1 MYAEDNDI
9 ITINNGINALSA
21 IKAQLENQQKSQS
34 LSSDNS
40 FLRQICQNVER
51 IILLTNNA
59 DEYLEKGK
67 ETEEKVQKVALDDM
81 LEGNTNNN
89 LLKLIQCMHQHE
101 AYYADDENNAI
112 STNFNKNSTNMTL
125 IDQVDYIAE
134 QLPYVDLETN
144 DSILDK
150 FTLVCK
156 LETEISNLEK
166 MLSIK
171 NLEDYINMDEKS
183 IHFHQNNLQCLR
195 TKYQLVHGKLYLV
208 LHFTRWICRLIEKLD
223 IERDRLWM
231 LSDKDGEVNEGK
243 ELKKAQEKSREILQ
257 KLRSRVEMKIVW
269 DDRKAKGFTQDFQ
282 NCNWSSYKICVDGG
296 FKSKLEMLDATKR
309 DLKTRK
315 EYTRAQKFFEE
326 LRRKYRREFPK
337 GTPFI
342 CACHYDARLN
352 DVEIFVR
359 YHNILNDEKLSL
371 CQMIN
376 QVGKTINGLP
386 SDLHSPLM
394 ISVHCEQRKVV
405 QFLLC
410 LSDIDLSVT
419 NAAGIN
425 AFHYAALNERSVDIL
440 IMLLNHKS
448 TTAAIIN
455 HEDDHGNTPL
465 DYAYAINNSYIK
477 DKIVNLLIDF
487 GGMAKNF
494 KTCEE

>member
-9 ITINNGINALSA
+9 VTITNGIHALSA
-21 IKAQLENQQKSQS
+21 FKTQLENQQKSQS
-34 LSSDNS
+34 LQHSDNS
-40 FLRQICQNVER
+40 FVGQICQNVEK
-51 IILLTNNA
+51 IILLINNA
-59 DEYLEKGK
+59 EEYLEKGK
-67 ETEEKVQKVALDDM
+67 EKEEERQNVVTDNI
-81 LEGNTNNN
+81 LEGNTNNH
-89 LLKLIQCMHQHE
+89 LLKLIKCMYQHE
-101 AYYADDENNAI
+101 AYYANDKNNTTT
-112 STNFNKNSTNMTL
+112 TNINSGTNMTL
-125 IDQVDYIAE
+125 IDQVEYITE
-134 QLPYVDLETN
+134 QLSYVDLETS

-150 FTLVCK
+150 FKLVCK
-156 LETEISNLEK
+156 LETEINNLEK

-171 NLEDYINMDEKS
+171 NLKDHIYMDEKS
-183 IHFHQNNLQCLR
+183 IHFHQKKLQCLKN
-195 TKYQLVHGKLYLV
+195 KYQLLHGKLYLV
-208 LHFTRWICRLIEKLD
+208 LHYTRWISRLIENLD

-257 KLRSRVEMKIVW
+257 ELKSRVEMKIIW
-269 DDRKAKGFTQDFQ
+269 DDRKAKGFTQEFQ
-282 NCNWSSYKICVDGG
+282 NCKWSSYKICVDGG

-326 LRRKYRREFPK
+326 LRRNYRREFPK
-337 GTPFI
+337 GTPFV

-352 DVEIFVR
+352 DVEIFVK
-359 YHNILNDEKLSL
+359 YHNILNDEKISL

-376 QVGKTINGLP
+376 QVGRTINGLP

-440 IMLLNHKS
+440 KMLLNHKS

-455 HEDDHGNTPL
+455 HEDNHGNTPL
-465 DYAYAINNSYIK
+465 DYVYAINHSYIK
-477 DKIVNLLIDF
+477 DKIVNLLITF
-487 GGMAKNF
+487 GGIAKNF
-494 KTCEE
+494 KM